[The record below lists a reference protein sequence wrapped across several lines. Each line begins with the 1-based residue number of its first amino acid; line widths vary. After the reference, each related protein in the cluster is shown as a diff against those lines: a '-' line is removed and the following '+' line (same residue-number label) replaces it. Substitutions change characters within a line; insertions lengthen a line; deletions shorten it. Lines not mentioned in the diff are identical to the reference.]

1 MLMDNMAY
9 LQQIAGVD
17 NSMKAKAN
25 QNSPFSKFLNV
36 WTFVGLGIFIVL
48 IIGVALLAAALNKVD
63 TKDQDL
69 MQQSY
74 WRSRYIVE
82 ETMEQ
87 YSENLKN
94 SDIRDKTSSLKSV
107 LNEIMLNSKNLLLD
121 KNGFDIESINEDDDP
136 IAVEQK
142 KFNTEFNTEL
152 ENARLNGIL
161 DRIYIREV
169 AMQIAYL
176 RSYQSEIVERTKDD
190 DIRSVAEKAK
200 NNLDNLYDQF
210 QNFNSLMI

>member
-17 NSMKAKAN
+17 NSMKTKAKP
-25 QNSPFSKFLNV
+25 NSPFAKLLNV
-36 WTFVGLGIFIVL
+36 WTFVGLGIFIAL
-48 IIGVALLAAALNKVD
+48 IIGVSLIAAALNKVD

-69 MQQSY
+69 MKQSY
-74 WRSRYIVE
+74 WRSHYIID
-82 ETMEQ
+82 ETMEK
-87 YSENLKN
+87 YADILKS
-94 SDIRDKTSSLKSV
+94 SDLRDKTSSLKSV

-121 KNGFDIESINEDDDP
+121 KTGFDIESTNEEEDSL
-136 IAVEQK
+136 AVEEK
-142 KFNTEFNTEL
+142 AAIDEFNTEL

-161 DRIYIREV
+161 DRIYIREI

-190 DIRSVAEKAK
+190 DFRSAAEKAES
-200 NNLDNLYDQF
+200 NLDNLYNQF
-210 QNFNSLMI
+210 HNFNSLTI

>member
-25 QNSPFSKFLNV
+25 PKSPFSKFLNV

-48 IIGVALLAAALNKVD
+48 IIGVALLVAALNKVD

-82 ETMEQ
+82 ETMEK